1 MSLTYYQTERAFDR
15 YLKGKAQ
22 GRRKNN
28 SFWWSVD
35 PEQFNEF
42 LSNNKMSLR
51 DVAKESGVSVTT
63 LSRACSER
71 RITVANAC
79 RVAEVFGVRI
89 LDIFGNDDGPEI
101 RRLRYQIGTF

>member
-1 MSLTYYQTERAFDR
+1 MSLSYHETEKAFDR
-15 YLKGKAQ
+15 YLKGDRE
-22 GRRKNN
+22 RR
-28 SFWWSVD
+28 STGTFWWSVD
-35 PEQFNEF
+35 VEHFNDF

-51 DVAKESGVSVTT
+51 DVSKESGVSVAT

-89 LDIFGNDDGPEI
+89 LDIFGNDTGSEI
-101 RRLRYQIGTF
+101 QRLRYQIGTF